1 MGITERKERERQEM
15 RDLVLKVATELFIE
29 EGYDKTS
36 IRKIAD
42 RIEYSPA
49 TIYLYFK
56 DKDEIFHAIHEKGFE
71 IFFHRMEALAVIKNP
86 FERLRKL
93 GEEYIRFAYEY
104 PEYYDLM
111 FIMRAP
117 MEFIKGDTW
126 DCGHQAHEGLKAMIR
141 ECMEQG
147 YMKPID
153 VDLASLSIW
162 SFMHGMT
169 SLAIRNRFKMYE
181 GDRVRQLMDE
191 AVDTMLQ
198 LFRKE

>member
-1 MGITERKERERQEM
+1 M
-15 RDLVLKVATELFIE
+15 VLKVATELFIE

-56 DKDEIFHAIHEKGFE
+56 DKDEIFHAIHEVGFG
-71 IFFHRMEALAVIKNP
+71 IFFHRMEALEIIENP
-86 FERLRKL
+86 YERLRKL
-93 GEEYIRFAYEY
+93 GEAYIRFAYEY

-117 MEFIKGDTW
+117 MEFIQGDTW
-126 DCGHQAHEGLKAMIR
+126 DCGYQAHEGLKKIIR
-141 ECMEQG
+141 QCMEEG
-147 YMKPID
+147 YMKSMD

-181 GDRVRQLMDE
+181 SKQVRQLMDE

-198 LFRKE
+198 LFRKG